1 MAKSK
6 KRKKKLS
13 KKAKKQAELANLSP
27 KEIAALKR
35 QAAKDKKKL
44 INVISVVIGCLLFL
58 TIPLSLIDPKIG
70 LALGAGIPVMY
81 FSYQYPRTGLW
92 LFLIYMP
99 FSGTVIYQ
107 FVGGNAIFNL
117 AKDGFFIP
125 ACIALGLECKK
136 KKQPLIINKKILFTL
151 IFIVV
156 AALLTLLVVNG
167 MMQFILPLCSS
178 LPRRGRGVLCKDGVP
193 LAQGILGLK
202 VLLGY
207 VPLIF
212 CTYYMVNNKKDLLRL
227 GRVHLVLALICT
239 ILGVY
244 QYYLLDSGA
253 CVGTRNEVGDALFKA
268 SVDAKCFVGG
278 SVGFTPT
285 QNFIRLPGTF
295 SSPWHWAWFLIANSA
310 ITFTVAFGDTS
321 LWWRMG
327 GLVGMVLVF
336 VNAVISG
343 QRIALALVP
352 VVTVILFVLTGQVTN
367 LKRFIPIL
375 LGLVL
380 ILGIVITTNPDLIQ
394 ERIDSLAGR
403 AEASPPTAFIEEQF
417 HWALKEQRGPL
428 GRGLG
433 KATNSTRI
441 FGRSALVETFHPK
454 LIYEMGLLG
463 CLAFFSFTTNIV
475 WETFRIRR
483 SLKTPTIRNYASS
496 LWVFILIIS
505 FNTYWYPLDTDPVA
519 VYYWL
524 FVGLLFKLPEID
536 KQEQERLKAAK
547 IEEAKL
553 GLDRKKSKGKIAE
566 EAA

>member
-1 MAKSK
+1 M
-6 KRKKKLS
+6 
-13 KKAKKQAELANLSP
+13 
-27 KEIAALKR
+27 
-35 QAAKDKKKL
+35 
-44 INVISVVIGCLLFL
+44 
-58 TIPLSLIDPKIG
+58 
-70 LALGAGIPVMY
+70 
-81 FSYQYPRTGLW
+81 
-92 LFLIYMP
+92 
-99 FSGTVIYQ
+99 
-107 FVGGNAIFNL
+107 
-117 AKDGFFIP
+117 
-125 ACIALGLECKK
+125 
-136 KKQPLIINKKILFTL
+136 
-151 IFIVV
+151 
-156 AALLTLLVVNG
+156 
-167 MMQFILPLCSS
+167 
-178 LPRRGRGVLCKDGVP
+178 LCKDGIP

-202 VLLGY
+202 VLMGY

-212 CTYYMVNNKKDLLRL
+212 CTYYMVNNKKDVLRL
-227 GRVHLVLALICT
+227 GRVHLILAIICT
-239 ILGVY
+239 LLGIY

-253 CVGTRNEVGDALFKA
+253 CPGTRNEVGDALFKA

-278 SVGFTPT
+278 AVGFTPA

-327 GLVGMVLVF
+327 GLIGMVLVF

-352 VVTVILFVLTGQVTN
+352 VVTVILFILTGQMAN

-380 ILGIVITTNPDLIQ
+380 ILGIVISTNPQIIQ
-394 ERIDSLAGR
+394 ERLDSLTSR
-403 AEASPPTAFIEEQF
+403 AEASPPHAFIEEQF
-417 HWALKEQRGPL
+417 HWAFAEQRGPL

-433 KATNSTRI
+433 KATNSTRV
-441 FGRSALVETFHPK
+441 FGRTALVETFHPK

-463 CLAFFSFTTNIV
+463 CLAFFAFTTNIV

-483 SLKTPTIRNYASS
+483 TLKTPTVRNYASS
-496 LWVFILIIS
+496 LWVFVFIIS

-536 KQEQERLKAAK
+536 KQEQEQLKAAK
-547 IEEAKL
+547 IEEAQL
-553 GLDRKKSKGKIAE
+553 GLDRKKSKRKITSK
-566 EAA
+566 AA